1 MEPMTGIENITGR
14 IQADADAEIAQIR
27 QDAAAQVE
35 QIQADY
41 EKLSRQEAEEIVE
54 KGQKMA
60 DERGARLVSAAQ
72 MEAKKMTLAAK
83 QEVLDE
89 AFALALEKLTKL
101 PEEEYVTLLAN
112 LIVKASSTG
121 HEQVILNQVD
131 RARYGVKACVKANE
145 QLEAAGKV
153 GGITLSEQTR
163 PIQGGLLLSSG
174 AVEVNC
180 ALETLVRLSRTELTH
195 EVSELLFS

>member
-195 EVSELLFS
+195 EVSELLFP

>member
-1 MEPMTGIENITGR
+1 METMTGIENITGR

-41 EKLSRQEAEEIVE
+41 EKLSCQEAEEIVE

-195 EVSELLFS
+195 EVSELLFP

>member
-1 MEPMTGIENITGR
+1 METMTGIENITGR

-163 PIQGGLLLSSG
+163 PIQGGLLLSNG

-180 ALETLVRLSRTELTH
+180 ALETLVRLSRTELTR

>member
-1 MEPMTGIENITGR
+1 METMTGIENITGR

-27 QDAAAQVE
+27 QDATAQVE

-41 EKLSRQEAEEIVE
+41 ETLSRQEAEEIVE

-131 RARYGVKACVKANE
+131 RARYGVKVCVKANE

-163 PIQGGLLLSSG
+163 PIQGGLLLSNG

-180 ALETLVRLSRTELTH
+180 ALETLVRLSRTELTR

>member
-1 MEPMTGIENITGR
+1 METMTGIENITGR

-27 QDAAAQVE
+27 QDATAQVE

-41 EKLSRQEAEEIVE
+41 ETLSRQEAEEIVE

-121 HEQVILNQVD
+121 REQVILNQVD

-180 ALETLVRLSRTELTH
+180 ALETLVRLSRTELTR
-195 EVSELLFS
+195 EVSELLFP

>member
-1 MEPMTGIENITGR
+1 METMTGIENITGR

>member
-1 MEPMTGIENITGR
+1 METMTGIENITGR

-195 EVSELLFS
+195 EVSELLFP

>member
-1 MEPMTGIENITGR
+1 METMTGIENITGR

-27 QDAAAQVE
+27 QDATAQVE

-41 EKLSRQEAEEIVE
+41 ETLSRQEAEEIVE

-145 QLEAAGKV
+145 QLEATGKV

-163 PIQGGLLLSSG
+163 PIQGGLLLSNG

-180 ALETLVRLSRTELTH
+180 ALETLVRLSRTELTR